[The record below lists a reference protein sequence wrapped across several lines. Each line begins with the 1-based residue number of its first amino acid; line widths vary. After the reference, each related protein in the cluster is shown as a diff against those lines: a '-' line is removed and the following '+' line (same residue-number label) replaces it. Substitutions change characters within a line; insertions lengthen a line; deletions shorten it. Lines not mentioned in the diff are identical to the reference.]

1 MGQNNTNLS
10 SYNSGDFPGLKSR
23 CLQGCVPFWRV
34 WGVFISLNFPAS
46 GGHYVP
52 WFMAP
57 SFFLKSAMSC
67 LHRITLT
74 LTLLPPA
81 STFKN
86 LCDYIGPTQLV
97 QILYVF

>member
-57 SFFLKSAMSC
+57 SFFFRFSHHSDLTSASGFHFWSPC
-67 LHRITLT
+67 NYSGPNTDG
-74 LTLLPPA
+74 LPW
-81 STFKN
+81 
-86 LCDYIGPTQLV
+86 
-97 QILYVF
+97 